1 MEFTLMVNPKDYQK
15 KCINQYIKEKIGLEQ
30 YKLAIGL
37 GWMIMTWNWG
47 EILFPNLN
55 EQIKILIYECSNP
68 LAVGQYVNNG
78 TKTHEANGKMIN
90 LILI

>member
-1 MEFTLMVNPKDYQK
+1 
-15 KCINQYIKEKIGLEQ
+15 
-30 YKLAIGL
+30 
-37 GWMIMTWNWG
+37 MIMTWNWG

-78 TKTHEANGKMIN
+78 TKTHEANGKTIN